1 MKATMKKRW
10 KNITKKA
17 LTAAI
22 CAMCMVAGT
31 GITAFAN
38 VNEEE
43 VAAAEAQAQQEQEPQ
58 TEPQAP
64 EEPVIDRSQSFSM
77 PGNAEVLDDITD
89 DSTKEFLTVRTANNN
104 TYYLVIDRSSN
115 TENVY
120 MLSAIDENDL
130 KDFIEAETETQTP
143 PTVILDE
150 NVKQE
155 TETTEKEVEPE
166 KTENN
171 MAGTILLVG
180 GIGALA
186 CAGYYFFKIKPGK
199 QKEEPDEEGIEVDDG
214 IETINEDE
222 EDVEE

>member
-1 MKATMKKRW
+1 MKKTG
-10 KNITKKA
+10 KNITKLMA
-17 LTAAI
+17 TAAM
-22 CAMCMVAGT
+22 CAMCLFAGA
-31 GITAFAN
+31 GVTAYAN
-38 VNEEE
+38 VNEADI
-43 VAAAEAQAQQEQEPQ
+43 AAAEAQAQQEQAQEPQ

-64 EEPVIDRSQSFSM
+64 EEPVIDRSQSFSV

-130 KDFIEAETETQTP
+130 KDFIEAETEEQTQAP

-150 NVKQE
+150 NVQKE
-155 TETTEKEVEPE
+155 TEAETPEEADKES
-166 KTENN
+166 KTAGSN
-171 MAGTILLVG
+171 M
-180 GIGALA
+180 GALLLFGGLGLA
-186 CAGYYFFKIKPGK
+186 GAAGYYFLKIKPK
-199 QKEEPDEEGIEVDDG
+199 KEEDGEESEGMEVDDG

-222 EDVEE
+222 QE